1 MGANRGYSLYFNG
14 DETES
19 QIEKTRKDAATVGKK
34 LVRGQ
39 YKVHSYGKGK
49 QQSCG
54 DSCVKMGETSNPKAI
69 EETFAPFWEL

>member
-49 QQSCG
+49 Q
-54 DSCVKMGETSNPKAI
+54 
-69 EETFAPFWEL
+69 